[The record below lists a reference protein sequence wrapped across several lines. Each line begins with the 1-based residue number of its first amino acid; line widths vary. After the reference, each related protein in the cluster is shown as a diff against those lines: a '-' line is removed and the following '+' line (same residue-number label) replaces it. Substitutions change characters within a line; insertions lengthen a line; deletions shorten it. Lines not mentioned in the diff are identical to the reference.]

1 MFSIH
6 APREGSGYQPG
17 SRGRGEGRNFSI
29 HAPREGSGLLSNI
42 ARRDKTFSIH
52 APREGSGGDRVVL
65 SPFSH
70 FSIHAPREGSGGA
83 GGADA
88 GRVGGFSIHAP
99 REGSGTLEERP
110 SKSDNYFSIHAPRE
124 GSGSG
129 ASWAIACPSAS
140 FLSTLPG
147 RGAAYSNR
155 RTGRPRRIFYPR
167 SPGGE
172 RQVFDLHSV
181 DISLFSIHAPREG
194 SGAAPGG
201 AGRGAPAFSIHAP
214 REGSGRC
221 RC

>member
-1 MFSIH
+1 M
-6 APREGSGYQPG
+6 
-17 SRGRGEGRNFSI
+17 
-29 HAPREGSGLLSNI
+29 
-42 ARRDKTFSIH
+42 
-52 APREGSGGDRVVL
+52 
-65 SPFSH
+65 
-70 FSIHAPREGSGGA
+70 
-83 GGADA
+83 
-88 GRVGGFSIHAP
+88 GGFSIHAP

-194 SGAAPGG
+194 SGSDDKSVCVVVV
-201 AGRGAPAFSIHAP
+201 FSIHAP
-214 REGSGRC
+214 REGSGAARAIC
-221 RC
+221 SRGQVFFYPRSPGGEPAPGGLSRRSPFFFPTPPPGAGPRDAAVHQCTGGVVFYPRSPGGERLGRRGVVGGVI